1 MLVLPRGLHGS
12 EDAIRE
18 GDHRMRTLALAG
30 LFALL
35 TALGAC
41 TKPENGLL
49 PFDNNCSGNGLS
61 DPNFCAKYTKGM

>member
-1 MLVLPRGLHGS
+1 
-12 EDAIRE
+12 
-18 GDHRMRTLALAG
+18 MRTLALAG